1 MNNLDVIYYN
11 ILKEK
16 EIKGVNYNTN
26 MDFHSS
32 IDWKLPEFNLIRN
45 YIEIVFTDW
54 STLCIGSHMR
64 YSIDMDTVETRESE
78 NIKELMLD
86 ISPAIAY
93 KSELIKMIQNKY

>member
-32 IDWKLPEFNLIRN
+32 ID
-45 YIEIVFTDW
+45 
-54 STLCIGSHMR
+54 
-64 YSIDMDTVETRESE
+64 
-78 NIKELMLD
+78 
-86 ISPAIAY
+86 
-93 KSELIKMIQNKY
+93 

>member
-1 MNNLDVIYYN
+1 
-11 ILKEK
+11 
-16 EIKGVNYNTN
+16 
-26 MDFHSS
+26 
-32 IDWKLPEFNLIRN
+32 
-45 YIEIVFTDW
+45 
-54 STLCIGSHMR
+54 MR